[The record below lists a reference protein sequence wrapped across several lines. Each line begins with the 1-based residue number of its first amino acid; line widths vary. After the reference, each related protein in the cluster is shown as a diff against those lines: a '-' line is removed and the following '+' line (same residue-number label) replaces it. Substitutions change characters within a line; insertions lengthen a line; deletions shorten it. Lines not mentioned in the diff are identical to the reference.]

1 MGPTSMTMCGAAPAR
16 GLALA
21 AILFSIVI
29 ILDAKAETGAE
40 RFEEMAA
47 QFETDADSATQDAEV
62 FTNDLQKLGVLNGK
76 GEQLSEV
83 VPLET
88 SKKTQQVPSSKKH
101 PSAAKQVDPR
111 VQPVHDGQP
120 TDLFIVPAR
129 DSELVPGFNQ
139 PKERKV
145 SVSADGA
152 ITVPLDRA
160 RDDTIQSLMAAEVD
174 EHGVYQ
180 ERLVNGFNTYYG
192 TIQVGTPGA
201 PFKVVFDTGS
211 NMLWIP
217 DVACRGSGCVAA
229 KRRYAVAGSKSAV
242 LIAGKDT
249 NAVRQTRISYGTG
262 SITGVEVM
270 DTVAFGTVGVPRVGF
285 LTATRSSTSV
295 FAQTPF
301 DGIMGMSRHNK
312 RAMMHWAT
320 LAATAKK
327 KKKASTPKAAKAPLS
342 EREKM
347 MARFMEREHPKKKAD
362 KKKGPQG
369 REDTISFNFLLQAQA
384 QKAVHK
390 AVSSFFLGRKGGA
403 VVIGGTDPRYYVG
416 KIHFH
421 PALRRVSGNWVLEI
435 DSFKAHGVEVC
446 KPKCLGLI
454 DSGTTAMVVPSV
466 SALEILGP
474 RQHGGWTA
482 QSACQ
487 GAATF
492 TIEGKEYRLPRDQ
505 WCGRI
510 TPAGG
515 RIGGQLSGLTDD
527 DSLKHHT
534 WVILGEAFLQG
545 FYSVFDN
552 SNPNKPRV
560 GFAPVCRQSRVM
572 CVGKARECKRDAAVR
587 DQCPITCGVC
597 GKHADQELDTIQI
610 EP

>member
-1 MGPTSMTMCGAAPAR
+1 MACAMAKR
-16 GLALA
+16 LALA
-21 AILFSIVI
+21 AVLFSIVI
-29 ILDAKAETGAE
+29 VIDAKAEKTEAE

-47 QFETDADSATQDAEV
+47 QFETDADSASQDAEV
-62 FTNDLQKLGVLNGK
+62 FTNDLQKQGVLNDK

-83 VPLET
+83 VPL
-88 SKKTQQVPSSKKH
+88 KTQEEEVPSSKAH
-101 PSAAKQVDPR
+101 PSAAKQAVDPR
-111 VQPVHDGQP
+111 DPSFGSVQPVRDGQP
-120 TDLFIVPAR
+120 TNLFIVPSR
-129 DSELVPGFNQ
+129 DADLVPGFTQ
-139 PKERKV
+139 TKERKV

-160 RDDTIQSLMAAEVD
+160 RPDTIQSLMAAEVD

-192 TIQVGTPGA
+192 TIQVGTPGK
-201 PFKVVFDTGS
+201 PFKVIFDTGS

-229 KRRYAVAGSKSAV
+229 KRRYAVAASKSAV

-327 KKKASTPKAAKAPLS
+327 KTKVSTPKPKAYLS

-347 MARFMEREHPKKKAD
+347 MQRFMATEHPKKKA

-369 REDTISFNFLLQAQA
+369 REDTVSFNFLLQAQA
-384 QKAVHK
+384 QKAVHH
-390 AVSSFFLGRKGGA
+390 AVSSFFLGRQGGA

-416 KIHFH
+416 KIHYH
-421 PALRRVSGNWVLEI
+421 PALKRVSGNWVLEM

-466 SALEILGP
+466 SAMEILGP
-474 RQHGGWTA
+474 QPKGGWTA

-487 GAATF
+487 GPATF
-492 TIEGKEYRLPRDQ
+492 TIEGRKYHLPRDQ

-527 DSLKHHT
+527 SSLKHHT

-552 SNPNKPRV
+552 SNAAKPRI

-572 CVGKARECKRDAAVR
+572 CVGKARQCKRDSDVR
-587 DQCPITCGVC
+587 AQCPITCGVC
-597 GKHADQELDTIQI
+597 GKQSDQELDTIQI